1 MKKNLKILIIIATFL
16 LIGAIIITIFINII
30 NKNKKIVICIDARSW
45 RK

>member
-1 MKKNLKILIIIATFL
+1 MKKLMIIATFF

>member
-16 LIGAIIITIFINII
+16 LIGAIIITICINII
-30 NKNKKIVICIDARSW
+30 NKNKKIVICLDARSW

>member
-16 LIGAIIITIFINII
+16 LIGAIIIAIFINII
-30 NKNKKIVICIDARSW
+30 NKNKKIVICLDARSW

>member
-1 MKKNLKILIIIATFL
+1 MKKNLKKIMMIATFF